1 MLERAFSDSP
11 NKNMK
16 ALKFNGVKKKI
27 TVAVSG
33 YFNPLHVGHLEMME
47 KAKKLGGRLAV
58 IVNNDYQVKLKGS
71 APFMNQADR
80 LKIVSAVK
88 WVDQVFLSI
97 DRDPS
102 VCKSLAKVKPDIFAQ
117 GGDRHQGNIPEA
129 EVCRRLNIKMVD
141 GLGKKIRSSSILI
154 TAVMKK

>member
-1 MLERAFSDSP
+1 M
-11 NKNMK
+11 
-16 ALKFNGVKKKI
+16 KKKI

-47 KAKKLGGRLAV
+47 KAKKLGDRLVV

-71 APFMNQADR
+71 VPFLNQVDR
-80 LKIVSAVK
+80 MKIVSAIK
-88 WVDQVFLSI
+88 WVDKVFLSI

-117 GGDRHQGNIPEA
+117 GGDRKQGNIPTSETGI
-129 EVCRRLNIKMVD
+129 CRKLNIKRVD
-141 GLGKKIRSSSILI
+141 GLGGKIRSSSTLI
-154 TAVMKK
+154 AEAAKKKLSKK